1 MLQHYKAR
9 KAVPGEL
16 PERAKI
22 APCSAAYQYLGVC
35 GFELSL
41 VARQAL
47 TCRVL
52 VDILD
57 TGLAAATRQ
66 AEAYCG
72 TDCSNRGVPPTVGS
86 GRYRPAQVAALPPP
100 APPFTHPRTCHTSPL
115 TCTSSTRRQAA
126 PAGNCSF
133 TTREKKKLFF
143 RSSQP
148 DQALDLSPSVAM
160 QLVVPKQWGEQ
171 GGKKPAEG
179 RGWIPPSAQRGM
191 TDTEGVTQF
200 QLQREQ

>member
-9 KAVPGEL
+9 KPVPGEL
-16 PERAKI
+16 GAKI

-72 TDCSNRGVPPTVGS
+72 TDCSKRCPTVGS
-86 GRYRPAQVAALPPP
+86 GRYRPARVTALPPP

-126 PAGNCSF
+126 PSGNCSF
-133 TTREKKKLFF
+133 TTRKK
-143 RSSQP
+143 RSSFFG
-148 DQALDLSPSVAM
+148 LLSRIRP
-160 QLVVPKQWGEQ
+160 
-171 GGKKPAEG
+171 
-179 RGWIPPSAQRGM
+179 WI
-191 TDTEGVTQF
+191 
-200 QLQREQ
+200 